1 MGNAGA
7 TDDLGKKARLA
18 MNPVILGGIIVL
30 LLIFVVVVTMG
41 STKWTRS
48 ELDAKPG
55 DLRGNKGRVSGG
67 DDD

>member
-7 TDDLGKKARLA
+7 TDGLGKKARLA

-41 STKWTRS
+41 STKWKRS
-48 ELDAKPG
+48 ELDAQSSALP
-55 DLRGNKGRVSGG
+55 GNKGRVSGE
-67 DDD
+67 DD